1 MYEHRIK
8 HLEELHRVL
17 NKRIDGLE
25 STGIFEDVTLEV
37 LKKQRLHLRDEI
49 VILKQKQEEQ
59 NQEQQRIREMKASG
73 FEE

>member
-17 NKRIDGLE
+17 DKRIDGLE
-25 STGIFEDVTLEV
+25 STGVFEDITLEV
-37 LKKQRLHLRDEI
+37 LKKQRLHLKDNI
-49 VILKQKQEEQ
+49 AILKQKQEEQ
-59 NQEQQRIREMKASG
+59 NQEQQRIKEMKASG